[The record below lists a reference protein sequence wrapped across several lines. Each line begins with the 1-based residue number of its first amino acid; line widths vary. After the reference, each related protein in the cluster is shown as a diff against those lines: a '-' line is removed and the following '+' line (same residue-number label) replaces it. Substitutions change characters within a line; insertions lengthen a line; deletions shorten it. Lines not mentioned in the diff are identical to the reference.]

1 MMQNEMRYIS
11 AKNGNQ
17 LREFDAMM
25 KVECQRG
32 TEKYG
37 ENHSR
42 HESLS
47 VLEEEI
53 YETEQELERIKYV
66 FVQLKEQVFKDG
78 GAMRI
83 QSMLNEIECA
93 AAAGMLEMMQAG
105 AMAKKFDQYMQ
116 TEEP

>member
-1 MMQNEMRYIS
+1 MMQNEMRYIGV
-11 AKNGNQ
+11 KNGDK

-25 KVECQRG
+25 EVECRCG
-32 TEKYG
+32 VEKYG

-66 FVQLKEQVFKDG
+66 FVQLKEQVFRDG

-83 QSMLNEIECA
+83 QNMLNEIECA

-105 AMAKKFDQYMQ
+105 AMAKKFNRYMQ
-116 TEEP
+116 GEE